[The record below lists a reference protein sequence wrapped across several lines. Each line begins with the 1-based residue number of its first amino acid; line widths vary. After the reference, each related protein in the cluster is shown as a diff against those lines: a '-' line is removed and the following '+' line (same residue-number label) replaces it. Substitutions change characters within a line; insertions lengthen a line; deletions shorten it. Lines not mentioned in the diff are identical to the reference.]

1 MSRILKLAEVQHRTS
16 LSKTTIYRLMSENRF
31 PKQIQLLNNRVG
43 WLETEIED
51 WIQQEVKR
59 SRQPTPLI

>member
-43 WLETEIED
+43 WLEAEIED